1 MRFTLEN
8 RVRAQKD
15 FDSIRSNG
23 VKADCSAF
31 ILFME
36 RPEPPREHS
45 RLGVVASRRIGNSV
59 YRHRAKRIF
68 REIFRNTEIP
78 LSCDILVYV
87 RRGMFKFEF
96 ADLKNKFERAVKEFC
111 EKAKS

>member
-15 FDSIRSNG
+15 FDFIRDTG

-31 ILFME
+31 ILFMA
-36 RPEPPREHS
+36 RPQEPRENS
-45 RLGVVASRRIGNSV
+45 RLGVVASKRIGNSV

-78 LSCDILVYV
+78 QACDILVYV
-87 RRGMFKFEF
+87 RRGVFKFEF
-96 ADLKNKFERAVKEFC
+96 ADLKKKFANAVTNFC
-111 EKAKS
+111 EKSEK

>member
-15 FDSIRSNG
+15 FDSIRNDG

-31 ILFME
+31 ILFMA
-36 RPEPPREHS
+36 RPDGPRGHS

-68 REIFRNTEIP
+68 REIFRTSEIP
-78 LSCDILVYV
+78 ADCDILVYV
-87 RRGMFKFEF
+87 RRGVFKFAF
-96 ADLKNKFERAVKEFC
+96 ADLKAKFERAVNDFC
-111 EKAKS
+111 KKP